1 MQITRKVT
9 DDVVWAGCND
19 RRLALFE
26 NLFPIPRGVSYNS
39 YVILDEKTVLMDTVD
54 SGMSQQFLEN
64 VAYALKGRSLDYLIV
79 QHMEPDHCGTIV
91 DIMRAYPQ
99 AKVVGSVK
107 ALQMIGQFYDVSV
120 FDAGERMMAVKE
132 GDTLTIGSHTLHFL
146 MAPMVHWPEVM
157 VTYDEK
163 DKILFAAVH

>member
-9 DDVVWAGCND
+9 NDITWVGCND

-39 YVILDEKTVLMDTVD
+39 YLIQDEKTVLMDTVD
-54 SGMSQQFLEN
+54 SSASQQFLEN
-64 VAYALKGRSLDYLIV
+64 VAYALKGRDLDYLIV

-91 DIMRAYPQ
+91 EVMRTYPQ

-107 ALQMIGQFYDVSV
+107 ALQMIGQFYDVSG
-120 FDAGERMMAVKE
+120 FDAEERMMAVKE
-132 GDTLTIGSHTLHFL
+132 GDTLATGEHTLHFL
-146 MAPMVHWPEVM
+146 MAPMVCLLIHISEP
-157 VTYDEK
+157 TR
-163 DKILFAAVH
+163 H